1 MLFAMLSDDLH
12 ISTTPTYK
20 SYHSP
25 ASLTASLSLTIITP
39 VLLSLPCHRV
49 DITVQISQQISVQ
62 ILSTAL
68 PRVPV
73 WMWPAPRQSAH
84 WTAALLTTLRRPP
97 GPGRPP
103 PYSHQAIEYRVVQS
117 SLQTRRYQAVDLN
130 MAGDTNP
137 GQLTVSLHPQYT
149 GLILAVIFFLS
160 LPYSFFFLLIF
171 TIKLPQNPHF
181 STNQILSKN
190 CLTPAPAVLM
200 ILDC

>member
-1 MLFAMLSDDLH
+1 MTQIYLLSVCQH
-12 ISTTPTYK
+12 HKCCSQSCRMICTYPP
-20 SYHSP
+20 HQP
-25 ASLTASLSLTIITP
+25 INRITASLTASLSLTIITP

-49 DITVQISQQISVQ
+49 DITVQISQQISQQISVQ

-117 SLQTRRYQAVDLN
+117 SLQSGIKQWTLTWQATLTLVNSQCHYILN
-130 MAGDTNP
+130 IQALFWQSYSSFP
-137 GQLTVSLHPQYT
+137 F
-149 GLILAVIFFLS
+149 LIPF
-160 LPYSFFFLLIF
+160 SFFS
-171 TIKLPQNPHF
+171 F
-181 STNQILSKN
+181 S
-190 CLTPAPAVLM
+190 P
-200 ILDC
+200 